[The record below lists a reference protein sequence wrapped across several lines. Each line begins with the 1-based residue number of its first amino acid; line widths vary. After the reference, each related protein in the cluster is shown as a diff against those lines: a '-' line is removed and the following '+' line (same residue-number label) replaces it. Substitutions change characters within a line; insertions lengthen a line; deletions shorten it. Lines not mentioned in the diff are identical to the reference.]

1 MEVGAVTRT
10 VELYYPLKTA
20 FDFVYD
26 SVVYDLVRTIKITN
40 HTAWE

>member
-10 VELYYPLKTA
+10 VELYYQLKTA